1 MFLKRAGWSL
11 WGHKFRNILILVVF
25 SVILAVTL
33 TSFMVYT
40 GTGHQVEITEKAVA
54 NAITLQAP
62 AVSGMTFTTNIDLGM
77 VDAMRFVKSEYAQ
90 RHNIVLTGLDM
101 ETADLVPYY
110 EEPGKAERYRAYQE
124 AMDGFDEQRAA
135 MAEWVYLTHNYYM
148 THIKTAEEEGFRYG
162 FDEEGKWDLYNPTFT
177 PEENASF
184 LRFYNASTFKEID
197 GIQPPA
203 GFQITAI
210 SDSEYFDTFSSGGY
224 ALIEGDHI
232 KPENEGAYHVL
243 ISQDMAET
251 NGLRVGDKM
260 TLEFNAS
267 DQALARFPNYYPWE
281 LTITGIFDP
290 PDNSFSTGGYSAS
303 NFIYVSYEGLYK
315 YLYDMYNNETLLWVP
330 YGTNRA
336 TVYVENQEDM
346 EAFIE
351 EAYDRFRIV
360 EFSDGSSPIQG
371 TSIEELFDEGTF
383 ATGDPQKLDAAL
395 VEYMAGQQWY
405 NPWYA
410 LIVDREWY
418 DMVAAPLESIHTMA
432 LVMGVGLLVGA
443 FIALLLVCVFN
454 IRSRRREVGI
464 LLAMG
469 ESRLH
474 IFLQLFIEQA
484 VPLVLASIIGFG
496 MGVPL
501 AANFGNTMLA
511 GRSAQVNAAYDQEK
525 REYLEAQMEGNP
537 YAIEDTQRVR
547 SAANV
552 VAPAR
557 LQFRLDPALA
567 AAYFGAAL
575 CMLFL
580 TVLIQVVFLLRLSPA
595 KILMRRN

>member
-11 WGHKFRNILILVVF
+11 WGRKFRNILILVVF

-62 AVSGMTFTTNIDLGM
+62 AVSGMTFTTNIDLKM
-77 VDAMRFVKSEYAQ
+77 TDAMFFVKSEYAE
-90 RHNIVLTGLDM
+90 RHNIVLTSLDM
-101 ETADLVPYY
+101 ETAGLTPYY
-110 EEPGKAERYRAYQE
+110 EDPEKAEQYRKYME
-124 AMDGFDEQRAA
+124 AMEGFDEQRAA
-135 MAEWVYLTHNYYM
+135 MAQWLFETHNYYYSHM
-148 THIKTAEEEGFRYG
+148 RTAEADGYRYG
-162 FDEEGKWDLYNPTFT
+162 YNEDGGMDIYNPNYS

-184 LRFYNASTFKEID
+184 LRFYSATLTSSID
-197 GIQPPA
+197 GIEKPV

-224 ALIEGDHI
+224 ALVEGDHI
-232 KPENEGAYHVL
+232 KPENDGAYHVL
-243 ISQDMAET
+243 ISQDMAEM
-251 NGLRVGDKM
+251 NGLHVGDKM
-260 TLEFNAS
+260 TLEFNAT

-290 PDNSFSTGGYSAS
+290 PDNSFSAGGYSAS

-315 YLYDMYNNETLLWVP
+315 YMYDMYNNEALLWVP

-351 EAYDRFRIV
+351 EAYSRFKIV
-360 EFSDGSSPIQG
+360 EFSDGSSPVKG
-371 TSIEELFDEGTF
+371 TSIEDLFDEGTF
-383 ATGDPQKLDAAL
+383 DTGDPQKLDAAL
-395 VEYMAGQQWY
+395 VEYVDGIQWY
-405 NPWYA
+405 DPWYA
-410 LIVDREWY
+410 LVVDREWY
-418 DMVAAPLESIHTMA
+418 DMVAAPLESVHTMA
-432 LVMGVGLLVGA
+432 LVMGVGLLAGA
-443 FIALLLVCVFN
+443 FVALLLVCVFN

-469 ESRLH
+469 ESKLKV
-474 IFLQLFIEQA
+474 FLQLFIEQA
-484 VPLVLASIIGFG
+484 LPLVLAAVIGFG
-496 MGVPL
+496 VGVPL
-501 AANFGNTMLA
+501 ASAFGNTLLA
-511 GRSAQVNAAYDQEK
+511 GKSSQVNAAYDQDK

-537 YAIEDTQRVR
+537 YSIEDTQRVR

-567 AAYFGAAL
+567 AGYFGAAL

-580 TVLIQVVFLLRLSPA
+580 TVFIQVVFLLRLSPA
-595 KILMRRN
+595 RILLKRN